1 MEAIVNKELLQKYFE
16 GNATIFEK
24 KLIDNWANEPKNQ
37 EVFYQ
42 TLAKYESQ
50 NIQFTP
56 DINSAL
62 QKHLSK
68 VEIFNSTPN
77 DIPEL
82 DIKKF
87 QFSKWAAAAMVIFL
101 MGIGAWLYRDNIQNQ
116 TYQTS
121 FGEVKTI
128 QLDDG
133 SIVVLNANSTLKI
146 PRFGFGERSRVVFLD
161 GEAQFNVIH
170 QLDNQPFIVKTSKQ
184 FEILVL
190 GTEFNVYTRSRG
202 AKVLLH
208 KGKIQLSYQEGI
220 KKKQVIMKPGELVS
234 IDESKKIEFKIP
246 VETQQ
251 FSAWKEHRF
260 IFDETSLE
268 EITHLFEENFGQKI
282 IIENPELMTWTVSG
296 SFTALN
302 ANELL
307 ETLSEASNLS
317 YRKEGNAVI
326 IFKEK

>member
-1 MEAIVNKELLQKYFE
+1 MESTVNKELLQKYFE
-16 GNATIFEK
+16 GNTTVFEK
-24 KLIDNWANEPKNQ
+24 KLIDDWAIEPKNQ

-42 TLAKYESQ
+42 TLAKFESQ
-50 NIQFTP
+50 NIQFTS
-56 DINSAL
+56 DVDSAL

-68 VEIFNSTPN
+68 VERYTSTK
-77 DIPEL
+77 DEMPEMVL
-82 DIKKF
+82 KKY
-87 QFSKWAAAAMVIFL
+87 QFSRWAAAAMVVFL
-101 MGIGAWLYRDNIQNQ
+101 MGLGAWLYRDDIQNQ
-116 TYQTS
+116 TFQTS
-121 FGEVKTI
+121 FGEIKTL

-133 SIVVLNANSTLKI
+133 STVVLNANSSLKI

-170 QLDNQPFIVKTSKQ
+170 QPDNQPFIVKTSKQ

-190 GTEFNVYTRSRG
+190 GTEFNVFSRSRG
-202 AKVLLH
+202 AKVVLH

-220 KKKQVIMKPGELVS
+220 QKKQVIMKPGELVS
-234 IDESKKIEFKIP
+234 FDKFKKIELKIP
-246 VETQQ
+246 VETEQ

-260 IFDETSLE
+260 IFDKTSLE

-296 SFTALN
+296 SFTAMN

-317 YRKEGNAVI
+317 YRKEGDTVI
-326 IFKEK
+326 IFNEK